1 MANIH
6 TTDTAL
12 HKIMMALMEKVDV
25 LDAKLSKMFAPTL
38 VKDEQIWLNV
48 SELQAYLPSHP
59 KKQTIYSWTSN
70 RKIPFHKKGRSIMFD
85 KAEIDA
91 WLLDS
96 EHFSTKAD
104 LMREAQEFVYNKN
117 SKKRY

>member
-1 MANIH
+1 MANIP

-12 HKIMMALMEKVDV
+12 HKVVNVLMEKI
-25 LDAKLSKMFAPTL
+25 DAIDTKLSKMFAHSQ
-38 VKDEQIWLNV
+38 DEAEHIWLNV
-48 SELQAYLPSHP
+48 SELQNYLPSHP

-91 WLLDS
+91 WLQDS
-96 EHFSTKAD
+96 DHIKSIEDIERDA
-104 LMREAQEFVYNKN
+104 LEFINNKH
-117 SKKRY
+117 K